1 MKILAIESAAST
13 ASVALWSEGII
24 EAEFT
29 VDFQKT
35 HSQTL
40 LPMIDGMMKMVQAAR
55 RDLAAV
61 AVSSGPGS
69 FTGLRI
75 GAATAKGICQ
85 ALNIPLIP
93 VSTLEGMAFQCFDAA
108 SCVCP
113 MMDAR
118 RKQVY
123 TGLYHFEEGELV
135 TVIEPC
141 ALGIEELAEKL
152 LAIDMPVLFLGDA
165 APLHQEYLKET
176 LRVPVLFAPAHA
188 ARQRAGALAARA
200 VLLMEEGRAVN
211 AEEFAPEYLR
221 PSQAERVRA
230 EKEAAER
237 DG

>member
-40 LPMIDGMMKMVQAAR
+40 LPMIDGMMKMVQADR
-55 RDLAAV
+55 RDLTAV

-93 VSTLEGMAFQCFDAA
+93 VPTLEGMAFQCFDAA
-108 SCVCP
+108 SYICP

-123 TGLYHFEEGELV
+123 TGLYHFEGGELAA
-135 TVIEPC
+135 VIKPC

-152 LAIDMPVLFLGDA
+152 LAFDMPVLFLGDA
-165 APLHQEYLKET
+165 APLYQEYLKET
-176 LRVPVLFAPAHA
+176 LRAPVLFAPAHQ
-188 ARQRAGALAARA
+188 ARQRAGAVAARA
-200 VLLMEEGRAVN
+200 AWLKEAGRTVN
-211 AEEFAPEYLR
+211 AAEFAPEYLR